1 MEKDGTAPRT
11 NYYLSP
17 SRAGDIHRVPH
28 CSAELRGFDDK
39 IGFPFASLI
48 DCFYLFLFASNP
60 EDLALMSGAQL
71 FMREDIGLTHEQ
83 VEVLS
88 GSMNLF
94 MLASILGGDW
104 AADTAPRW
112 SSPTR
117 SSWPAR
123 WPCRWAAASRCSWRR
138 ASSPASASGSPSW
151 WRPSTPR
158 RSARRPRVGCSSLL
172 VCSSCRSRS
181 GGSPRVVVTM
191 RFTRLSVFYSCMY
204 VITLVMIFIIIL
216 IKADYSCLRLRRLHI

>member
-117 SSWPAR
+117 S
-123 WPCRWAAASRCSWRR
+123 AAACVRIGSVPSRLVSCGLFSTCPSPCLVE
-138 ASSPASASGSPSW
+138 AGAVPPLVTMSQSSSAHPKLKTKVMV
-151 WRPSTPR
+151 RR
-158 RSARRPRVGCSSLL
+158 RSAMAMRRRRGGPSRP
-172 VCSSCRSRS
+172 SCPDFNFGKPSQC
-181 GGSPRVVVTM
+181 G
-191 RFTRLSVFYSCMY
+191 
-204 VITLVMIFIIIL
+204 
-216 IKADYSCLRLRRLHI
+216 LRPEI

>member
-117 SSWPAR
+117 SSLAGALAMSLGGSFPVLM
-123 WPCRWAAASRCSWRR
+123 AACFVTSVGIGFALVV
-138 ASSPASASGSPSW
+138 APVYATEIGP
-151 WRPSTPR
+151 T
-158 RSARRPRVGCSSLL
+158 SARGLL
-172 VCSSCRSRS
+172 
-181 GGSPRVVVTM
+181 
-191 RFTRLSVFYSCMY
+191 LSAGV
-204 VITLVMIFIIIL
+204 LVMPESLRWLATRGRDVEVYAIICIL
-216 IKADYSCLRLRRLHI
+216 FLYVCYYFSNDIL